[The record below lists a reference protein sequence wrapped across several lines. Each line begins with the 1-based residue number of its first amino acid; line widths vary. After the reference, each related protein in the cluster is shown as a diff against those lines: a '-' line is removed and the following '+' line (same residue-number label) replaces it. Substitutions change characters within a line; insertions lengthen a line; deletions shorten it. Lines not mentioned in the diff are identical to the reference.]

1 MASVLANVAG
11 TVPYYCNLVGAGFS
25 PCATNAGYTGAG
37 AGYPI
42 NFFVANPFAS
52 GTNPGFG
59 PPNATGQLVAAGYSN
74 YHALQIDLRQNNWH
88 GLQYD
93 ANYTWSHSL
102 GVDSNNQWTGRIQC
116 FHACATCAKSYGP
129 SLFDLRHVL
138 HANGTYDLA
147 FRTRTAIISTIAAW
161 LTLSLE
167 DGRSAQSPHIRPASR
182 SNSCGSTT
190 PTTTTATAASL

>member
-74 YHALQIDLRQNNWH
+74 YNALQLDLRQNNWH

-102 GVDSNNQWTGRIQC
+102 GVDSNNQWTGAFNAFTLAQSGQELWP
-116 FHACATCAKSYGP
+116 HT
-129 SLFDLRHVL
+129 LRF
-138 HANGTYDLA
+138 AP
-147 FRTRTAIISTIAAW
+147 RTACQRN
-161 LTLSLE
+161 L
-167 DGRSAQSPHIRPASR
+167 RPALR
-182 SNSCGSTT
+182 
-190 PTTTTATAASL
+190 PRPRLLQQEPYR